1 MTLVT
6 ASLTSKAQLTLPKPV
21 RELLGV
27 HAKGDRVG
35 FLLDE
40 KGHRILITRV
50 DLVPTETP
58 YTQTEI
64 RKLFK
69 LARARGGKTFDS
81 AQAFLKHLHSL

>member
-6 ASLTSKAQLTLPKPV
+6 ASLTSKAQLTLPKRV

-27 HAKGDRVG
+27 HAKGDQVG

-40 KGHRILITRV
+40 KARRILITRV
-50 DLVPTETP
+50 DLVPTEAP

-69 LARARGGKTFDS
+69 LARAHGGKTFDS